1 VRTSTSLLVRSMGLG
16 SLTLI
21 LSDIELL
28 CTLVGEVGVEG
39 RSQFSNTLES
49 RAWESDWRQSV
60 DFVLDCGET
69 SDSGR
74 ALPCLAVPSPPSSSS
89 DDISVSWI
97 AFVVESDGSSD
108 KEDVERGRE
117 RRYHSSGTEKRKECL
132 ALAEN
137 GDGICGALN
146 NS

>member
-1 VRTSTSLLVRSMGLG
+1 MRASTSLSVCSMGLG

-28 CTLVGEVGVEG
+28 CALVGEVGVEG

-60 DFVLDCGET
+60 DFVLGCGET

-89 DDISVSWI
+89 DDISISWI
-97 AFVVESDGSSD
+97 AFVVDSDDSI
-108 KEDVERGRE
+108 ERGRE

-137 GDGICGALN
+137 GDGIWDALN